1 MALNETGLEALA
13 ALLKATIGYAQLHS
27 AGAGVNGTD
36 NICVTGRLPITWGV
50 STNGS
55 FGLQSPL
62 RFIAGTPDSPVHS
75 VTLWDSELDGV
86 FYGECPLSGGDG
98 QMNLE
103 GEFIVTALD
112 FLASSTDA

>member
-1 MALNETGLEALA
+1 MALNAVGLEALA
-13 ALLKATIGYAQLHS
+13 ALLRATLGYAQLHS
-27 AGAGVNGTD
+27 AGAGVDGTA
-36 NICVTGRLPITWGV
+36 NICVTGRQRIAWGV
-50 STNGS
+50 VSNGS

-62 RFIAGTPDSPVHS
+62 RFIAGIADSPVHS
-75 VTLWDSELDGV
+75 LTIWDSEMDGT
-86 FYGECPLSGGDG
+86 FYGEFPLSGGDG